1 MSVKVERLGEG
12 GARIF
17 KTDSSM
23 EIEGIDEIRTVIQ
36 GLETILEDIYL
47 SNRKGN
53 NHRKK

>member
-1 MSVKVERLGEG
+1 MSVKVERLGEDG
-12 GARIF
+12 VRIS

-23 EIEGIDEIRTVIQ
+23 EIGGIDEIRTVIQ